1 MIEMKATLRK
11 SKTDLKNLK
20 NFTEDHTKE
29 MQDIMTQNNNN
40 NLETLEQFDEKIGS
54 CMKQQFNETR
64 DCFDVKYQEISNK
77 ISDYKDLIQVL
88 NESQIE
94 MKSVQTEANR

>member
-20 NFTEDHTKE
+20 NFTEDHAKE
-29 MQDIMTQNNNN
+29 MQDHMKNNSS
-40 NLETLEQFDEKIGS
+40 NLEMLEQFDEKMGS
-54 CMKQQFNETR
+54 CMKQQFTETR
-64 DCFDVKYQEISNK
+64 ECFEQKYQEISNK
-77 ISDYKDLIQVL
+77 ISDYRDLIQVL
-88 NESQIE
+88 NDSQIE

>member
-20 NFTEDHTKE
+20 NFTEDHMKNI
-29 MQDIMTQNNNN
+29 DSNYIF
-40 NLETLEQFDEKIGS
+40 ETLEQFDEKIGS
-54 CMKQQFNETR
+54 CMKQQLNETK
-64 DCFDVKYQEISNK
+64 DCFEEKYQEISNK

-88 NESQIE
+88 NDSQIE
-94 MKSVQTEANR
+94 MKSVQTEANRY

>member
-20 NFTEDHTKE
+20 NFTENHMKNIDSNS
-29 MQDIMTQNNNN
+29 IF
-40 NLETLEQFDEKIGS
+40 ETLEQFDEKIGS
-54 CMKQQFNETR
+54 CMKQQFNETK
-64 DCFDVKYQEISNK
+64 DCFEEKYQEISNK

-88 NESQIE
+88 NDSQIE